1 MWLLCGARVYWI
13 VARELG
19 VVVSVLLYG
28 CFEWFQC
35 GTKELWVVIR
45 MFLCDCYNVA
55 RVI

>member
-1 MWLLCGARVYWI
+1 MWLLVCCNM
-13 VARELG
+13 
-19 VVVSVLLYG
+19 VVLMLLG
-28 CFEWFQC
+28 CFEWFQG

>member
-28 CFEWFQC
+28 CFD
-35 GTKELWVVIR
+35 VVR
-45 MFLCDCYNVA
+45 MF
-55 RVI
+55 